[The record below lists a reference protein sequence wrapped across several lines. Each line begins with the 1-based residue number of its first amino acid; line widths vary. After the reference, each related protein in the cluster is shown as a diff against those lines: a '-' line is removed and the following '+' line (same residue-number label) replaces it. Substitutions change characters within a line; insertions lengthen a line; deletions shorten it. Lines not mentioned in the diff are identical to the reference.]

1 MSTSKSK
8 CSDFQVHL
16 YSNSKGILTEGKPL
30 LIMKEISKSLS
41 ELCRPNGRNLL
52 PKHTC
57 NAVFLFLLSVDHK
70 PQGSL
75 SLEELY
81 LPLTE
86 LPYLLDD
93 QLELQL
99 PPQVFLNLSAD

>member
-1 MSTSKSK
+1 MDTI
-8 CSDFQVHL
+8 CL
-16 YSNSKGILTEGKPL
+16 PNIL
-30 LIMKEISKSLS
+30 
-41 ELCRPNGRNLL
+41 
-52 PKHTC
+52 C
-57 NAVFLFLLSVDHK
+57 NAVFLFLLSVDYK
-70 PQGSL
+70 PPGSL
-75 SLEELY
+75 PLEELY